1 MYELTHEELRLL
13 EHIVSFMHPMRP
25 DSYSYEGKFT
35 LNVVEK
41 VTMGNLRFKLEMLVR
56 QSSMP
61 RIAPPSEL
69 IEERDPVLFRRI
81 VRSSPELSPTEHGIP
96 SEN

>member
-13 EHIVSFMHPMRP
+13 EHVLSFMKPIKP
-25 DSYSYEGKFT
+25 DSYSYEGKVT

-41 VTMGNLRFKLEMLVR
+41 VTMNNLRFKLEMMVR
-56 QSSMP
+56 QSSTP
-61 RIAPPSEL
+61 RTAPLSEL

-81 VRSSPELSPTEHGIP
+81 VRSSPELSSTEYGIP